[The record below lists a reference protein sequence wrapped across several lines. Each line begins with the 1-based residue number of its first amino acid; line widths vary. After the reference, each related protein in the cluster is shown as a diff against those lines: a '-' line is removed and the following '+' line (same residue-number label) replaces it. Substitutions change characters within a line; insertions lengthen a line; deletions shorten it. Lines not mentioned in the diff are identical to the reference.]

1 MKTPIKQEK
10 KVMSEGLKKIMER
23 GRAIQAKQKAKAK
36 EEVKPKPK
44 PKPKAKQEKDPYKG
58 LKDAW
63 GNPVGGPGNVPP
75 FSQKKSTKTKK

>member
-10 KVMSEGLKKIMER
+10 KVMSEGLKKVMER
-23 GRAIQAKQKAKAK
+23 GRTIQAKQKAKAK

-44 PKPKAKQEKDPYKG
+44 TKQEKDPYKG

-63 GNPVGGPGNVPP
+63 GKPVGGPGNVPP
-75 FSQKKSTKTKK
+75 FSQKKSIRKK

>member
-10 KVMSEGLKKIMER
+10 KVMSKGLKEVLDR
-23 GRAIQAKQKAKAK
+23 GRAIQARQKAKAK
-36 EEVKPKPK
+36 EEVKPK

-63 GNPVGGPGNVPP
+63 GKPVGGPGNVPP

>member
-10 KVMSEGLKKIMER
+10 KVMSEGLKKIMEK

-44 PKPKAKQEKDPYKG
+44 AKQEKDPYKG

-63 GNPVGGPGNVPP
+63 GKPVGGPGNVPP
-75 FSQKKSTKTKK
+75 FSQKKSIKTKK